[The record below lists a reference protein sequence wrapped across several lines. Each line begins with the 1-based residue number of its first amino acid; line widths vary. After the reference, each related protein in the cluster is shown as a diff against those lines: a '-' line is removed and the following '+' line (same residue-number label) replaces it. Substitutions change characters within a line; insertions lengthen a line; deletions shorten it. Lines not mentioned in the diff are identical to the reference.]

1 MKVFKFGG
9 ASVSNA
15 KSIINLSDILKKY
28 NGSIIVV
35 VSAMGKTTRQMEQ
48 IVDEYFTNR
57 SFYESLNTLL
67 NIHEKLI
74 FELFKDEKS
83 NIYTD
88 FKLLTQSLQDKLRI
102 KPSTN
107 YDYEYDQIV
116 AFGELFSTRIVE
128 AYLCQRGFNSK
139 WVDIRESIKTDSIY
153 RDARINWSLSE
164 KLIKENFVFQNH
176 QILLTQGFIASNEK
190 NRTTTLGIEGSDFSA
205 AILAYALD
213 ATEMVVWK
221 DVPGFYN
228 SDPKL
233 FTKLVKLNAVSFHE
247 AVELAYYG
255 AKIIHPKTIKPLQNK
270 NIPLYVK
277 SFKEP
282 ETSGTVISRSTE
294 NKCGLDPEVP
304 IFITKNNQVL
314 ISIAPHDFSFIA
326 EDNLS
331 AIFALLAC
339 YRVKVNLMQNSAIS
353 FSICVDNIKERIE
366 LLLEELK
373 SNYKVLYNNELTLV
387 TIRHYNQQTIDELT
401 NDRKIFIQQ
410 KSRHTVRFVVK

>member
-74 FELFKDEKS
+74 SELFKDEKS

>member
-331 AIFALLAC
+331 AIFALLAR

>member
-331 AIFALLAC
+331 AIFALLAH